1 MIYAVCID
9 WLALYCHY
17 TPVPPSPNDCHDV
30 QQAMNDYWEPAAE
43 EGADDI
49 FGRYPFRYKLQQYGT
64 RQFAKLYKVS
74 IPNAEGGWDDF
85 AEIQAHPH
93 AGILYKH
100 SIVVRFVNRVLY
112 LPDFWELAQRLLS
125 DNDFT
130 FRNISRIDICAD
142 FNQFATIPPL
152 TLIEDFAAKK
162 LRHIGRG
169 VGAIFFNHEVRRGEY
184 GVHPTGLT
192 FGTHASDAHV
202 YLYNKSFELLTQKDK
217 PYIRDLWNS
226 IGLDMRNVW
235 RLEVSIKSKGVTF
248 KDRDSGNEVTIGTN
262 VLDKQDTAQYAELT
276 KIYHTFVRKLFSFI
290 KNRPNISNVTRE
302 PRIVLFD
309 GAPAYDRSVPR
320 NISSSTRVDKMVI
333 KSLYQL
339 GDLYRGTAN
348 IDAADLAQSFAI
360 GIAESTDLGGWMSN
374 KIKEWERPT
383 HK

>member
-100 SIVVRFVNRVLY
+100 SVVVRFVNRVLY

-125 DNDFT
+125 DNDFA

-217 PYIRDLWNS
+217 PYIRDLWKS
-226 IGLDMRNVW
+226 IGLDIRNVW

-248 KDRDSGNEVTIGTN
+248 KDRTSGNEVTIGTN

-339 GDLYRGTAN
+339 GDLYRGSEN

>member
-30 QQAMNDYWEPAAE
+30 QQAMNDYWEPATE

-74 IPNAEGGWDDF
+74 MPNAEGGWDDF

-112 LPDFWELAQRLLS
+112 LPDFWELAQSLLS
-125 DNDFT
+125 DNDFA

-202 YLYNKSFELLTQKDK
+202 YLYNKSFELLTKKDK
-217 PYIRDLWNS
+217 PYIRDLWKS

-248 KDRDSGNEVTIGTN
+248 KDRTSGNEVTINTN

-339 GDLYRGTAN
+339 GDLYRGAAN

>member
-30 QQAMNDYWEPAAE
+30 QQAMDEYWEPAAE
-43 EGADDI
+43 EGTDDI
-49 FGRYPFRYKLQQYGT
+49 FGRYPFHYKLQQYGT

-74 IPNAEGGWDDF
+74 MPNAEGGWDDF

-125 DNDFT
+125 DNNFA

-226 IGLDMRNVW
+226 IGLDIRNVW

-248 KDRDSGNEVTIGTN
+248 KDRTSGNEVTINTN
-262 VLDKQDTAQYAELT
+262 VLDKQDTAKYAELT

-339 GDLYRGTAN
+339 GDLYRGAAN

>member
-30 QQAMNDYWEPAAE
+30 QKAMDAYWEPAAE
-43 EGADDI
+43 EDADDI

-74 IPNAEGGWDDF
+74 MPNAEGGWDDF

-93 AGILYKH
+93 AGVLYKH
-100 SIVVRFVNRVLY
+100 SIIVRFVNRVLY

-125 DNDFT
+125 DNDFA

-202 YLYNKSFELLTQKDK
+202 YLYNKSFELLTKKDK

-248 KDRDSGNEVTIGTN
+248 KDRTSGNEVTIGTG
-262 VLDKQDTAQYAELT
+262 VLDKNDAEQYAELT

-302 PRIVLFD
+302 PRIQLFD

-320 NISSSTRVDKMVI
+320 NISSSTRIDKMVI

-339 GDLYRGTAN
+339 GDLYRGAAN